1 MSIRPQF
8 VIAAALMFVTAL
20 LAAVGKPTIAL
31 SEKRVKINLATQIPR
46 EFKGWFIDKS
56 IAPIT
61 PNAELQS
68 RLDEIYTQTLS
79 QTYRDASG
87 NRVMLSIAYG
97 SDQASEATAVHRPEF
112 CYSAQ
117 GFSVRDRGISNVTLP
132 SYNLGVNRLL
142 AKLGP
147 RNEPISYWITLDQ
160 TATLPGIGR
169 KLQQLRY
176 GIQGFI
182 PDGMLVRVSV
192 ITNDEISGYKIQ
204 EDFLRDLYESM
215 PVPVRDRYFGRAA
228 DSIGVKTG
236 SL

>member
-1 MSIRPQF
+1 MVLTTFLGAI
-8 VIAAALMFVTAL
+8 
-20 LAAVGKPTIAL
+20 GKPTIAL
-31 SEKRVKINLATQIPR
+31 SERRVKIDLAAQIPR
-46 EFKGWFIDKS
+46 EFRGWSIDKS
-56 IAPIT
+56 IVPVA

-79 QTYRDASG
+79 QTYRDVKG

-117 GFSVRDRGISNVTLP
+117 GFNVQDRGVKDLAVSTYIIQ
-132 SYNLGVNRLL
+132 VNRLM
-142 AKLGP
+142 AKLGS
-147 RNEPISYWITLDQ
+147 RHEPISYWITLDQ
-160 TATLPGIGR
+160 TATLPGFGR

-176 GIQGFI
+176 GLQGFI

-192 ITNDEISGYKIQ
+192 VTVEEELGYKIQ
-204 EDFLRDLYESM
+204 EDFLRDLYQSM
-215 PVPVRDRYFGRAA
+215 EPSVRDRYFGRAA
-228 DSIGVKTG
+228 DSISVKTG